1 MSIVPRAASV
11 ESFLFVATT
20 ANGGRTLGVRQA
32 RDQRALAES
41 LRRERMLL
49 MRSYRLP
56 GWAARERGLK
66 LKDRAD
72 MNEQLAQ
79 LLSRGVPLVEALE
92 VTATAVSPGARGTI
106 ERMRELVAAGASFSD
121 ACLKTGVF
129 DRVSV
134 AVYRAAERTGDLAG
148 TCRQLATTARRQLR
162 VTGRVVT
169 LLIYPAIVVSFSIVV
184 ATLLLTVLVPMI
196 GRSLAQMGVEL
207 PWYSRVVVGFGTA
220 LRANAL
226 LLLFLVGGLA
236 VAAIVFRRVSVAAV
250 AQLSRRVPLMRDVIL
265 ASESARFFGVMA
277 AMTRSGVP
285 LADALGVANE
295 AIGLPLLKKQLV
307 TLRTRLIEGGV
318 LRNLIESVGA
328 LPLATRRLLIAAE
341 RAGDME
347 TAFDSLASDMA
358 DEVDRR
364 SGRLLAALEPALIV
378 GMFLII
384 GSLLMSIM
392 VPLITLTRQAI

>member
-1 MSIVPRAASV
+1 MAGQAT
-11 ESFLFVATT
+11 ESFLYVATT
-20 ANGGRTLGVRQA
+20 ATGGRSLGVRQA
-32 RDQRALAES
+32 RDKRALAEA

-56 GWAARERGLK
+56 AWAGGGGERGLK

-92 VTATAVSPGARGTI
+92 VTASAVAPAARPTI
-106 ERMRELVAAGASFSD
+106 ERMRELVAAGSSFSD
-121 ACLKTGVF
+121 ACQKMGAF

-148 TCRQLATTARRQLR
+148 TCKQLATTARRQLR
-162 VTGRVVT
+162 VVGKVVT
-169 LLIYPAIVVSFSIVV
+169 LLIYPAIVVSFSIIV
-184 ATLLLTVLVPMI
+184 AALMLTVLVPMI

-207 PWYSRVVVGFGTA
+207 PWYSKVVIGFGQT
-220 LRANAL
+220 LRANGLLVLLVIGAL
-226 LLLFLVGGLA
+226 A
-236 VAAIVFRRVSVAAV
+236 IAAIVMRRAVGAAISRVS
-250 AQLSRRVPLMRDVIL
+250 RRIPLMRDVIL
-265 ASESARFFGVMA
+265 AAESARFFGVMA

-295 AIGLPLLKKQLV
+295 AIGLPALKRQLV

-318 LRNLIESVGA
+318 LRNLIENVGS

-347 TAFDSLASDMA
+347 TVFDSLAADMA

-364 SGRLLAALEPALIV
+364 SGRLLAALEPALII
-378 GMFLII
+378 GMFLVI
-384 GSLLMSIM
+384 GSLLLSIM

>member
-1 MSIVPRAASV
+1 MSIVPRTA

-32 RDQRALAES
+32 RDRRALAET
-41 LRRERMLL
+41 LRRERLLL

-56 GWAARERGLK
+56 AWAGRERGLK

-92 VTATAVSPGARGTI
+92 VTASAVSPQAKGII
-106 ERMRELVAAGASFSD
+106 ERMRELVAAGSSFSD
-121 ACLKTGVF
+121 ACQKTGAF

-148 TCRQLATTARRQLR
+148 TCKQLSTTARRQLR

-169 LLIYPAIVVSFSIVV
+169 LLIYPLIVLTFSILI
-184 ATLLLTVLVPMI
+184 AALLLMVIVPMI
-196 GRSLAQMGVEL
+196 GKALTAMDVNL
-207 PWYSRVVVGFGTA
+207 PWYSRVVIGFGTT
-220 LRANAL
+220 LREHAL
-226 LLLFLVGGLA
+226 LVLFIVGG
-236 VAAIVFRRVSVAAV
+236 AAIAGIVLRRRVIAAA
-250 AQLSRRVPLMRDVIL
+250 AQGLRRLPLARDVIL

-295 AIGLPLLKKQLV
+295 AIGLPALKRQLV
-307 TLRTRLIEGGV
+307 LLRSKLIEGGV
-318 LRNLIESVGA
+318 LRSLIENVA
-328 LPLATRRLLIAAE
+328 EFPLATRRLLIAAE
-341 RAGDME
+341 RSGDME
-347 TAFDSLASDMA
+347 TVFDSLAADMA

-364 SGRLLAALEPALIV
+364 SGRLLAALEPALIIA
-378 GMFLII
+378 MFLLI
-384 GSLLMSIM
+384 GSLLLSIM
-392 VPLITLTRQAI
+392 VPLITLTREAI